1 MNPIAVGLVAFGTL
15 LLALG
20 LLMLARN
27 RKAIGLTLSFLGLGT
42 AVAPFA
48 ITFFLSR

>member
-1 MNPIAVGLVAFGTL
+1 MNPIAIGMVALGTL
-15 LLALG
+15 LLACG

-27 RKAIGLTLSFLGLGT
+27 RKVIGLTLSFLGLGT

-48 ITFFLSR
+48 ITFLLLR